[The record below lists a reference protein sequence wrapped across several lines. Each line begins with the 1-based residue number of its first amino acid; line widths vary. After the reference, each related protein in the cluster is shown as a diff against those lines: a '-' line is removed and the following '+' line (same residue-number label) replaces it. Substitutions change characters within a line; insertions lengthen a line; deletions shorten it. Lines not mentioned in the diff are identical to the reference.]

1 MHVAVVDDQES
12 SLAGFSQ
19 ILRRIADVEP
29 ICFKKASD
37 ALHWVGGVDP
47 AFVVVNSTL
56 ADIPGIDFIRR
67 MRLIDGRASTPVVF
81 TTAKADRDLR
91 RAAFELD
98 VHAFLEKPINPSE
111 FLVHAMHIVDIRRER
126 ADMQARLKEAGSRSA
141 APALPSGA
149 MPDAGAM
156 IDAMLD
162 VAVLHDPSIIVHH
175 NLSSQLAT
183 ALARELKLTDDEQ
196 RLLLLASR
204 IYDVGKAEIP
214 QRILES
220 RNPATQAD
228 RVSIERHADIGAR
241 LLGTSKDPVM
251 RAAAVIAQTHHERYD
266 GSGYPKKLRGSSIPI
281 MGRIVAVSDTMSA
294 LLRARNDRPALSLAQ
309 AIEVVEKGAGTLYDP
324 GVVGAVRGSLNEISR
339 VVHEM
344 TVRSAQAS

>member
-47 AFVVVNSTL
+47 AFIVVNNTL

-67 MRLIDGRASTPVVF
+67 MRLIDGRASTPVIF

-91 RAAFELD
+91 RSAFDLD
-98 VHAFLEKPINPSE
+98 IHAFLEKPINPSE
-111 FLVHAMHIVDIRRER
+111 FLVHAMHIVDARRER
-126 ADMQARLKEAGSRSA
+126 ADMQARLKEAGSRSV
-141 APALPSGA
+141 APALPSGSVA
-149 MPDAGAM
+149 DAGSV

-162 VAVLHDPSIIVHH
+162 VAVLHDPSIILHH
-175 NLSSQLAT
+175 NLSSQIAM

-196 RLLLLASR
+196 QTLLLASR
-204 IYDVGKAEIP
+204 IYDIGKAGIP

-220 RNPATQAD
+220 RNLPTQAD
-228 RVSIERHADIGAR
+228 RVSIERHADAGAR
-241 LLGTSKDPVM
+241 VLGTSKDSVM
-251 RAAAVIAQTHHERYD
+251 RAAAIIAQTHHERYD

-294 LLRARNDRPALSLAQ
+294 LLRERVDRPALSLAQ
-309 AIEVVEKGAGTLYDP
+309 AIELVEKGAGTLYDP
-324 GVVGAVRGSLNEISR
+324 AVVNAVRGNLNEISR
-339 VVHEM
+339 VVHE
-344 TVRSAQAS
+344 TTARSAQAS